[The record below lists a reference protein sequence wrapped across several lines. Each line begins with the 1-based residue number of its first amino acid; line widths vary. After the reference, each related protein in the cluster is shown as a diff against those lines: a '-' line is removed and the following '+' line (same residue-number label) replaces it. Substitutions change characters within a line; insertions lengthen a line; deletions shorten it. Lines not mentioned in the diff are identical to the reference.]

1 MPSRAL
7 KDFTVSSEAGK
18 RTLYSQIAL
27 LFVGVGLFMLVSAMV
42 IFFLS
47 GFDSSWPAVLF
58 GILFLMWG
66 LVLLRASALKSESS
80 DGPAKEISV
89 SPSRFRDL
97 FTPPGDAEM

>member
-7 KDFTVSSEAGK
+7 KDFTMSSEAGK
-18 RTLYSQIAL
+18 RTRYSQIAL
-27 LFVGVGLFMLVSAMV
+27 LFVGLGVFVLVSAMV

-47 GFDSSWPAVLF
+47 GSDSSWPAVLF

-66 LVLLRASALKSESS
+66 LVLLGARTLKSDSS
-80 DGPAKEISV
+80 HGPAKEVSV

-97 FTPPGDAEM
+97 FTPPDDAEM